1 VQLRVESMSKRKK
14 DEIIESVS
22 AGRREFVRKALK
34 TGYVLPVVGTFTM
47 TGLMAKPA
55 AALSNQSI

>member
-1 VQLRVESMSKRKK
+1 MSKRKK